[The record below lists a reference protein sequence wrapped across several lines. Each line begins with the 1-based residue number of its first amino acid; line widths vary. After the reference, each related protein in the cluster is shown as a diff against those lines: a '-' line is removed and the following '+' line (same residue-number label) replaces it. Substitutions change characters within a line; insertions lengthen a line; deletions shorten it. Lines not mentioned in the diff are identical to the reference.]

1 MRKNRG
7 AKNTKGNN
15 SIKRGFVPKDG
26 EPKLANQM
34 DKPKGV
40 AD

>member
-1 MRKNRG
+1 M
-7 AKNTKGNN
+7 
-15 SIKRGFVPKDG
+15 KRGFVPKAG